1 MATLDELLEQE
12 KQLKEQIEKVR
23 KEERGAAIEQ
33 IKALVEKY
41 QIQSSSIFGRKRT
54 KRAETTEAGEEPP
67 KPKTKLPPKY
77 RDPETGKT
85 WTGRGNQ
92 PKWLEGKN
100 KEDYLIREETSEN
113 VEATETTE
121 S

>member
-12 KQLKEQIEKVR
+12 RQIKEQIEEAR
-23 KEERGAAIEQ
+23 KEERGAVIEQ

-41 QIQSSSIFGRKRT
+41 QIQSSSIFGKKRT
-54 KRAETTEAGEEPP
+54 KRVETTEAGEALSKPRP
-67 KPKTKLPPKY
+67 KVPQKY

-85 WTGRGNQ
+85 WSGRGAE
-92 PKWLEGKN
+92 PAWIKN
-100 KEDYLIREETSEN
+100 KNRADFLIPEETSEN
-113 VEATETTE
+113 LEATETTE

>member
-1 MATLDELLEQE
+1 MSKLDELLEQQ
-12 KQLKEQIEKVR
+12 KQIQEEIEKVR
-23 KEERGAAIEQ
+23 KEERSEVIEQ
-33 IKALVEKY
+33 IKTLVEKY

-54 KRAETTEAGEEPP
+54 KRAEITETGEEPS

-85 WTGRGNQ
+85 WTGRGNK

>member
-1 MATLDELLEQE
+1 MSKLDELLEQE
-12 KQLKEQIEKVR
+12 KQLKEQIEQAR

-54 KRAETTEAGEEPP
+54 KRAETTEAGEEPS

-85 WTGRGNQ
+85 WSGRGAKPAWIKDKNRADFLI
-92 PKWLEGKN
+92 PEG
-100 KEDYLIREETSEN
+100 TSEN
-113 VEATETTE
+113 VESTETTE
-121 S
+121 I